1 MVGWCAENFVLEDRK
16 RTRAQ
21 EMCSKPVAC
30 FWKALPKEFLDFEY
44 SNLNYY
50 FPSLSNS
57 SFVHIIFMVLKFD
70 MLYIYVFVYVS
81 VCVCT
86 YIVYYIYIKLHLS
99 SPISRLHT
107 VTTVRKSSAVLEI
120 HQEV

>member
-1 MVGWCAENFVLEDRK
+1 
-16 RTRAQ
+16 
-21 EMCSKPVAC
+21 MCSKPVAC
-30 FWKALPKEFLDFEY
+30 FWKTLPKEFLDFEY
-44 SNLNYY
+44 SKLNYY

-57 SFVHIIFMVLKFD
+57 SSVHIIFVVLKFD
-70 MLYIYVFVYVS
+70 MLYIHDFVYVS

-120 HQEV
+120 RQEV